1 MTKFEVSFT
10 ADVVT
15 EESAAHGDA
24 DRRGWVDIN
33 WSRTMVH
40 ENKEDVRVH
49 LFDTREEAEEFIESE
64 IGSADS
70 YDGEHWYAADSHTD
84 LQTGEDWSYCGHI
97 TEVE

>member
-1 MTKFEVSFT
+1 MKFEVSFT

-15 EESAAHGDA
+15 EESAAEGMA
-24 DRRGWVDIN
+24 ARSGWVDKA
-33 WSRTMVH
+33 WSRTEVF

-70 YDGEHWYAADSHTD
+70 YDGEDWYAADPHED
-84 LQTGEDWSYCGHI
+84 YRTGESVHYCGHI
-97 TEVE
+97 TELP